1 MVYVLFLV
9 YNDLVQLPVDKFSS
23 QIGGL
28 QLLKNVN

>member
-9 YNDLVQLPVDKFSS
+9 YNDPMQPLVDKFPSE
-23 QIGGL
+23 IGGL